1 MYEKWAKFVVEL
13 HTEWLCKMVKQACEE
28 ARKKKI
34 VNGLKEDEKVA
45 RENP

>member
-1 MYEKWAKFVVEL
+1 MSQICCRIAHWVTL
-13 HTEWLCKMVKQACEE
+13 QNGQTSLWGS
-28 ARKKKI
+28 KKEKI